1 MNHAARLIVSDGVLK
16 QDIDCSLNQLKYLT
30 LAFQPVVCLNTGGVS
45 YYEALLRDSR
55 GSLKSAPSALLMEF
69 ESSGKIKKLDEWVF
83 GQVIDK
89 LKARLAGVNVSV
101 NMSAVTMSDP
111 DCVARISDLAKKAGV
126 SSRLIVEIT
135 ETACFEDINK
145 IKLSVQHL
153 KRNDIKISLDDFG
166 AGYSSFM
173 TLANFDVDTLKID
186 GRYILDITKN
196 VRCSAFIEGLK
207 VMSSRGLGFK
217 LVGECIETVEQLN
230 ACKQLGVDYGQGYY
244 FSVPLMLD

>member
-1 MNHAARLIVSDGVLK
+1 MNQATRLNVNGDVLK
-16 QDIDCSLNQLKYLT
+16 QEFDCLLNQLAYLT
-30 LAFQPVVCLNTGGVS
+30 LAFQPVVCLKTGGVS

-55 GSLKSAPSALLMEF
+55 GSLKSAPSSLLMEF
-69 ESSGKIKKLDEWVF
+69 ESSGQIKKLDEWVF
-83 GQVIDK
+83 SQVINR
-89 LKARLAGVNVSV
+89 LKTSLVGVNVAV
-101 NMSAVTMSDP
+101 NMSAITMSDP
-111 DCVARISDLAKKAGV
+111 EYVARISESAKNAGV

-153 KRNDIKISLDDFG
+153 KRNDIRISLDDFG

-186 GRYILDITKN
+186 GRYILDITEN
-196 VRCSAFIEGLK
+196 VRCSAFIQGLK
-207 VMSSRGLGFK
+207 VMSKSGLGFK

-244 FSVPLMLD
+244 FSVPLILD